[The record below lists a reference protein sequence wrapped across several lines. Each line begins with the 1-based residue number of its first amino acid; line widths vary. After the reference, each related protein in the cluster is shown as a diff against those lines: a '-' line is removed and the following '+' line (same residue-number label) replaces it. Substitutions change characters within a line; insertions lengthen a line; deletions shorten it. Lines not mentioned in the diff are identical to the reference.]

1 MIKFTLAQ
9 KQALSVA
16 FSVSVLFG
24 GGGGGE
30 PYTGK
35 YTVNPTFGTQT
46 LETKDKHL
54 RDNVTVQPIEV
65 SRVSNPAGGKTIF
78 IGGTTN
84 G

>member
-1 MIKFTLAQ
+1 MVKFTLAK

-16 FSVSVLFG
+16 FSVSVLF
-24 GGGGGE
+24 GGGGE

-46 LETKDKHL
+46 LETKNKHL